1 MSKYK
6 NAYLAPLN
14 YDRFFKKVFSST
26 KIAKKFIEDFLDVK
40 IQKIVELKNQRK
52 ITDDSRIV
60 EFDYYCRI
68 DDEYVIIDMQQWY
81 KHDVVYRFYI
91 YHCLGSVL
99 QLENLPLK
107 GVLHSDGKLRKIK
120 SYETLVPV
128 ITIIWM
134 VEDNLGNDADFEAFT
149 MLPEKTKHFFL
160 ETDVWKNKN
169 IESRV
174 QDVLKSI
181 NNNSKGL
188 QFLQKNRLI
197 FAFQKNIIKNNN
209 ISKYLKWFSIAG
221 KTLKTNNKKEDFDEY
236 KKDKILLE
244 LMRRLLRSD
253 LNDADLEYI
262 ETELETKKII
272 ERYNESVFKKGI
284 RQGMVQGIE
293 EGIEQELA
301 NSNIRIKQEREDSK
315 KRIKQEE
322 LKTNIYK
329 LLFEGKNK
337 NKISQQ
343 LKISIAD
350 IEKILK

>member
-1 MSKYK
+1 
-6 NAYLAPLN
+6 
-14 YDRFFKKVFSST
+14 
-26 KIAKKFIEDFLDVK
+26 
-40 IQKIVELKNQRK
+40 
-52 ITDDSRIV
+52 
-60 EFDYYCRI
+60 
-68 DDEYVIIDMQQWY
+68 MQQWY